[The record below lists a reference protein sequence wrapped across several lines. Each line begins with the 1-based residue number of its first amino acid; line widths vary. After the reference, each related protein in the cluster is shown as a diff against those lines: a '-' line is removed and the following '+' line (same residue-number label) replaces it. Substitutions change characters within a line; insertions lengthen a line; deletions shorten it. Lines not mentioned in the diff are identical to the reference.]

1 MKPPVRRVKT
11 RSIPFQSSLTGTLLG
26 LLIGTGVSAAPQL
39 TIGHGSGDGPIP
51 TAVPVAFSSDVPAV
65 AVQFDVVFDPTQ
77 LASSDPVLA
86 TLSAD
91 HLLAS
96 SEPTPGTRRIVV
108 YSTVNAGI
116 PNGPLVTLAFAPLPR
131 ATNGKVSL
139 TPANP
144 IVANADAQPLTPVTL
159 IAGDFTVG
167 AVVAP
172 QLRLTTLSPAGG
184 VQLQLTGPVGAT
196 FLLQVSQDL
205 IQWAP
210 LKTDVIP
217 AAGVLNF
224 SDTVS
229 TGIIARFY
237 RAVQQ

>member
-1 MKPPVRRVKT
+1 MQTSR
-11 RSIPFQSSLTGTLLG
+11 TGALLG

-39 TIGHGSGDGPIP
+39 TIGHGSGDGSIP
-51 TAVPVAFSSDVPAV
+51 SAVPVAFSSDVPAV
-65 AVQFDVVFDPTQ
+65 AVQFDVVFDPTH
-77 LASSDPVLA
+77 LTSSDPILTA
-86 TLSAD
+86 LSAD
-91 HLLAS
+91 HLLIS
-96 SEPTPGTRRIVV
+96 SEPSPGTRRIVV
-108 YSTVNAGI
+108 YSTINAGI

-131 ATNGKVSL
+131 AVNGKVTL

-144 IVANADAQPLTPVTL
+144 IVASADAQPQAPITL
-159 IAGDFTVG
+159 IAGDFMVG
-167 AVVAP
+167 ALVSP

-229 TGIIARFY
+229 TGITSRFY